1 MNASRAIKNG
11 PHVSFLV
18 LQPPLVQAI
27 FSGDPEEIRMLI
39 HKTEDVNALV
49 RDAAVVRQF
58 PPSGA
63 SEGLLIFS
71 VLWIPVVNSKSSG
84 LLFRS

>member
-1 MNASRAIKNG
+1 MQTQVCIL
-11 PHVSFLV
+11 VIVLILSFLV

-49 RDAAVVRQF
+49 RDCGCCMGPPVGQARPLDIFCAVNPCRK
-58 PPSGA
+58 
-63 SEGLLIFS
+63 L
-71 VLWIPVVNSKSSG
+71 
-84 LLFRS
+84 

>member
-1 MNASRAIKNG
+1 MWMQTYILITVLILG
-11 PHVSFLV
+11 LLF

-49 RDAAVVRQF
+49 RDAMAERVLFWGKQGLVDIFCAVDLCSTETPAAF
-58 PPSGA
+58 
-63 SEGLLIFS
+63 
-71 VLWIPVVNSKSSG
+71 
-84 LLFRS
+84 